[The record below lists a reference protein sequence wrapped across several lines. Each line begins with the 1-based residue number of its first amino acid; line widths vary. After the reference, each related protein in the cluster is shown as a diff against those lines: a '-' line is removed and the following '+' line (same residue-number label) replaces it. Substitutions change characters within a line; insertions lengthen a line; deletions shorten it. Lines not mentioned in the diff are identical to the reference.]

1 MRLTCPN
8 CGAQYEVPDGVIPE
22 AGRDVQ
28 CSNCG
33 HTWFQQ
39 HPDDMA
45 GTPGDLDLTETDLA
59 EAGMQDIAPEPDLEP
74 EPEEEAAEAPQ
85 RRQLDPSIAEVLREE
100 AAREARAREAERGGG
115 LESQPDLGL
124 AEPEDEP
131 TRRARQASERMARMR
146 GEDPEEILPESVSA
160 EEESASRRDL
170 LPDID
175 EINSSLRAASDRR
188 PAEADDHDTPGSAV
202 EAAPKTRS
210 GFRSGFLLALLIA
223 AVLWVVYVYA
233 GPIAAKAPALKP
245 VLTSYVTVVDQA
257 RGALDAQVKAL
268 LVKLDAMGSD
278 AG

>member
-45 GTPGDLDLTETDLA
+45 GTPGDLDLPETDLA
-59 EAGMQDIAPEPDLEP
+59 EAGMQDIAPEP

-131 TRRARQASERMARMR
+131 TRRARQARERMARMR
-146 GEDPEEILPESVSA
+146 GEDPEDILPESVSA

-202 EAAPKTRS
+202 EAAPNPRS

-223 AVLWVVYVYA
+223 AVLWMVYAYA
-233 GPIAAKAPALKP
+233 GPIAAKVPALKP
-245 VLTSYVTVVDQA
+245 VLGSYVTVVDQA

-278 AG
+278 AS